1 MSNSTFSPTDLR
13 QLQRHLSTWRRQQSG
28 RARLPEAVW
37 VSAAT
42 LAERH
47 GASLVARTL
56 HLDYDKLRQRLAGCS
71 SPTEGAPAFVE
82 LQVAPTLG
90 AAGGEAAVELSDGTG
105 ARMTLRVRGELSM
118 VVALAES
125 FWRRPR

>member
-1 MSNSTFSPTDLR
+1 MNHPTFSPTDLG
-13 QLQRHLSTWRRQQSG
+13 QLQRQLSTWRRQQSG
-28 RARLPEAVW
+28 RVRLPEAVW
-37 VSAAT
+37 ASAAT

-56 HLDYDKLRQRLAGCS
+56 HLDYAKLRQRAVGGS
-71 SPTEGAPAFVE
+71 SSTESTPAFVE

-105 ARMTLRVRGELSM
+105 ARMTLRVRGELPT

>member
-1 MSNSTFSPTDLR
+1 MTNSTFSPTDLR
-13 QLQRHLSTWRRQQSG
+13 QLQRQLSSWRRQQSG
-28 RARLPEAVW
+28 RVRLPEAIW

-56 HLDYDKLRQRLAGCS
+56 HLDYYKLRQRAAGGS
-71 SPTEGAPAFVE
+71 SPAESPPAFVE

-90 AAGGEAAVELSDGTG
+90 AAGGEATVELSDGTG
-105 ARMTLRVRGELSM
+105 ARMTLRVRSQLPL

>member
-1 MSNSTFSPTDLR
+1 MSHRTFSPTDLR
-13 QLQRHLSTWRRQQSG
+13 QLQHQLSRWRRQQSG
-28 RARLPEAVW
+28 RVRLPEAVW
-37 VSAAT
+37 VSAAA

-56 HLDYDKLRQRLAGCS
+56 HLDYYKLRQRSAGCA

-90 AAGGEAAVELSDGTG
+90 ATGGEAAVELSDGTG
-105 ARMTLRVRGELSM
+105 ARMTLRVRSELPM

>member
-1 MSNSTFSPTDLR
+1 MSHPTFSPTDLR
-13 QLQRHLSTWRRQQSG
+13 QLQRQLGTWRRQQSG
-28 RARLPEAVW
+28 RVRLPEAVW

-42 LAERH
+42 LAARH

-56 HLDYDKLRQRLAGCS
+56 HLDYYKLRQRSAGCT

-82 LQVAPTLG
+82 LQVAPALG
-90 AAGGEAAVELSDGTG
+90 AAGGQAAVELSDGTG
-105 ARMTLRVRGELSM
+105 ARMTLRVQSELPV

>member
-1 MSNSTFSPTDLR
+1 MTNSTFSPTDLR
-13 QLQRHLSTWRRQQSG
+13 QLRRQLSGWRRQQSG
-28 RARLPEAVW
+28 RVRLPEALW
-37 VSAAT
+37 LSAAT
-42 LAERH
+42 LAQRH

-56 HLDYDKLRQRLAGCS
+56 HLDYYKLRQRSAGCS
-71 SPTEGAPAFVE
+71 SPTDGAPAFVE

-90 AAGGEAAVELSDGTG
+90 PACGEAAVELSDGSEV
-105 ARMTLRVRGELSM
+105 RMTLRVRGELPT

>member
-1 MSNSTFSPTDLR
+1 MTHPSFSPTDLR
-13 QLQRHLSTWRRQQSG
+13 QLQRQLSTWRRQQSG
-28 RARLPEAVW
+28 RVRLPEAVW

-42 LAERH
+42 LAQRH

-56 HLDYDKLRQRLAGCS
+56 RLDYYKLRQRSAGCA

-82 LQVAPTLG
+82 LQVAPERG
-90 AAGGEAAVELSDGTG
+90 PSCGEAAVELADGTG
-105 ARMTLRVRGELSM
+105 ARMTLRVRGELPT

>member
-56 HLDYDKLRQRLAGCS
+56 HLDYYKLRQRLAGCS

-105 ARMTLRVRGELSM
+105 ARMTLGVRGELSM

>member
-1 MSNSTFSPTDLR
+1 MTNPTFSPSDLR
-13 QLQRHLSTWRRQQSG
+13 QLHRQLSTWRRQQSE
-28 RARLPEAVW
+28 RVRLPEAVW

-42 LAERH
+42 LARRH
-47 GASLVARTL
+47 GASLVSRTL
-56 HLDYDKLRQRLAGCS
+56 HLDYYKLRQRSLGGS
-71 SPTEGAPAFVE
+71 SSTGGAPAFVE

-90 AAGGEAAVELSDGTG
+90 PASGEAAVELADGTG
-105 ARMTLRVRGELSM
+105 ARMTLRVRGELPT